1 MERTMKIMKILLIS
15 LCLVVMTMSNINAQP
30 RPTRPERNTGTTSE
44 QPRQRPSR
52 DEINASFEYT
62 ERLIKK
68 PFLLKDAELQV
79 SGDDVTKREAFIA
92 AFKKSDD
99 VIAKYLAEVDKFL
112 GTNPNMSL
120 YENEIRSVKI
130 KAGSLDGDY
139 GHIKKAEK
147 EFKTGN
153 SLGGVYYLQNLYIYK
168 GFLQGVTKI
177 YSQDQDLQNYLKKVT
192 EAIESYGSREKFMDK
207 MVANQGKQAENMR
220 MVPAAMSD
228 PKIEALVKA
237 KYEAAFPGFKVLKVN
252 ITNNPWIL
260 EKNDLG
266 IPLYKRSSV
275 SVGVKNDKGE
285 CGIGSANVRQDY
297 EGGGRYG
304 QVYMYLPSDPI
315 IVPCENLK

>member
-1 MERTMKIMKILLIS
+1 MKIMKIMLIS

-30 RPTRPERNTGTTSE
+30 RPSRPERNTGTNTE

-92 AFKKSDD
+92 AFEKSDA

-112 GTNPNMSL
+112 ATNPNMSL
-120 YENEIRSVKI
+120 YDNEIRSVKI

-177 YSQDQDLQNYLKKVT
+177 YSQDQDLHNYLKKVT

-228 PKIEALVKA
+228 PKIEALVKT

-315 IVPCENLK
+315 LVPCENLK

>member
-1 MERTMKIMKILLIS
+1 MKKLIV
-15 LCLVVMTMSNINAQP
+15 LVCLIGISFIISNAQP
-30 RPTRPERNTGTTSE
+30 RPTRPTSPDPNTGQSK
-44 QPRQRPSR
+44 PRPAR
-52 DEINASFEYT
+52 DEITASFNYSKELLT
-62 ERLIKK
+62 EPFIFKK
-68 PFLLKDAELQV
+68 GELLV
-79 SGDDVTKREAFIA
+79 TGDDVTKREAFIA
-92 AFKKSDD
+92 AFAKSDA
-99 VIAKYLAEVDKFL
+99 VITEYLAEVDKFL
-112 GTNPNMSL
+112 ATNPTMSL
-120 YENEIRSVKI
+120 YANNLSRVKI
-130 KAGSLDGDY
+130 KAKAIEGDY

-177 YSQDQDLQNYLKKVT
+177 YSEDETLKDYLKQVT

-220 MVPAAMSD
+220 MVPAAMRN
-228 PKIEALVKA
+228 PKIEALVKN
-237 KYEAAFPGFKVLKVN
+237 KYEAAFPGFKVIKVN

-297 EGGGRYG
+297 EGGGSYG
-304 QVYMYLPSDPI
+304 QPYMYLPSDPI